1 MKKIVILIFSL
12 FNLLNQDSKI
22 IDSFFSKYTS
32 INTAKIKFEIIT
44 KQNNIVKFQN
54 NGEMILIEDSFKI
67 VIDDIK
73 YFFDDKILYTVIDE
87 NYEVNIYDSKE
98 NEDFL
103 KNSLISTLNL
113 KELLINLKNEFSYE
127 LETITSKNN
136 INYLLMFK
144 NEGNSD
150 YKILFDS
157 NFDILDIEIFY
168 EDSNLINKIF
178 LKQLKVNT
186 KFNESEVKI
195 DLDNYKD
202 YFINRLWN
210 Y

>member
-113 KELLINLKNEFSYE
+113 KELVINLKNEFSYE

-136 INYLLMFK
+136 INYMLMFK

-157 NFDILDIEIFY
+157 NFDILNIEIFY

-202 YFINRLWN
+202 YFINRL
-210 Y
+210 

>member
-73 YFFDDKILYTVIDE
+73 YFFDYKILYTVIDE

-98 NEDFL
+98 NKDFL

-113 KELLINLKNEFSYE
+113 KELVINLKNEFSYE

-202 YFINRLWN
+202 YFINRL
-210 Y
+210 

>member
-113 KELLINLKNEFSYE
+113 KELLVNLKNEFSYE
-127 LETITSKNN
+127 LETITSKND
-136 INYLLMFK
+136 INYMLMFK
-144 NEGNSD
+144 NEGDSD

-157 NFDILDIEIFY
+157 NFDILNIEIFY

-202 YFINRLWN
+202 YFINRL
-210 Y
+210 

>member
-103 KNSLISTLNL
+103 KNSLIPTLNL
-113 KELLINLKNEFSYE
+113 KELVINLKNEFSYE

-202 YFINRLWN
+202 YFINRL
-210 Y
+210 

>member
-22 IDSFFSKYTS
+22 IDSFFSKYIS

-113 KELLINLKNEFSYE
+113 KELVINLKNEFSYE

-202 YFINRLWN
+202 YFINRL
-210 Y
+210 

>member
-44 KQNNIVKFQN
+44 KQNNVKFQN

-113 KELLINLKNEFSYE
+113 KELVINLKNEFSYE

-202 YFINRLWN
+202 YFINRL
-210 Y
+210 

>member
-1 MKKIVILIFSL
+1 MKKILILIFSL

-73 YFFDDKILYTVIDE
+73 YFFDDKILYTVTDE

-113 KELLINLKNEFSYE
+113 KELVINLKNEFSYE

-202 YFINRLWN
+202 YFINRL
-210 Y
+210 

>member
-113 KELLINLKNEFSYE
+113 KELVINLKNEFSYE

-168 EDSNLINKIF
+168 EAGSSF
-178 LKQLKVNT
+178 
-186 KFNESEVKI
+186 SS
-195 DLDNYKD
+195 
-202 YFINRLWN
+202 
-210 Y
+210 

>member
-73 YFFDDKILYTVIDE
+73 YFFDDKIFYTVIDE

-113 KELLINLKNEFSYE
+113 KELVINLKNEFSYE

-202 YFINRLWN
+202 YFINRL
-210 Y
+210 

>member
-22 IDSFFSKYTS
+22 INSFFSKYTS

-44 KQNNIVKFQN
+44 KQNNVIKFQN

-67 VIDDIK
+67 IIDDIK

-113 KELLINLKNEFSYE
+113 KEFLVNLKNEFSYE
-127 LETITSKNN
+127 LETITSKND
-136 INYLLMFK
+136 INYMLMFK
-144 NEGNSD
+144 NEGDSD

-157 NFDILDIEIFY
+157 NFDILNIEIFY

-178 LKQLKVNT
+178 LKQLELNT

>member
-98 NEDFL
+98 NKDFL

-113 KELLINLKNEFSYE
+113 KELVINLKNEFSYE

>member
-44 KQNNIVKFQN
+44 KQNNFVKFQN
-54 NGEMILIEDSFKI
+54 NGEMILIEDSFKF

-113 KELLINLKNEFSYE
+113 KELVINLKNEFSYE

-202 YFINRLWN
+202 YFINRL
-210 Y
+210 

>member
-73 YFFDDKILYTVIDE
+73 YFFDDNILYTVIDE

-127 LETITSKNN
+127 LDTITSKND
-136 INYLLMFK
+136 INYMLMFK

-157 NFDILDIEIFY
+157 NFNILNIEIFY

-202 YFINRLWN
+202 YFINRL
-210 Y
+210 

>member
-1 MKKIVILIFSL
+1 M
-12 FNLLNQDSKI
+12 
-22 IDSFFSKYTS
+22 
-32 INTAKIKFEIIT
+32 
-44 KQNNIVKFQN
+44 
-54 NGEMILIEDSFKI
+54 
-67 VIDDIK
+67 
-73 YFFDDKILYTVIDE
+73 YTVIDE

-113 KELLINLKNEFSYE
+113 KELVINLKNEFSYE

-195 DLDNYKD
+195 DLDNYED
-202 YFINRLWN
+202 YFINRL
-210 Y
+210 

>member
-113 KELLINLKNEFSYE
+113 KELLVNLKNEFSYE
-127 LETITSKNN
+127 LETISSKND
-136 INYLLMFK
+136 INYMLMFK
-144 NEGNSD
+144 NEGDSD

-157 NFDILDIEIFY
+157 NFDILNIEIFY

-195 DLDNYKD
+195 NLDNYKD
-202 YFINRLWN
+202 YFINRL
-210 Y
+210 

>member
-22 IDSFFSKYTS
+22 LDSFFSKYTS

-113 KELLINLKNEFSYE
+113 KELLVNLKNEFSYE
-127 LETITSKNN
+127 FETITSKNDK
-136 INYLLMFK
+136 NYMLMFK
-144 NEGNSD
+144 NEGDSD

-157 NFDILDIEIFY
+157 NFDILNIEIFY

-202 YFINRLWN
+202 YFINRL
-210 Y
+210 

>member
-73 YFFDDKILYTVIDE
+73 YFFDDNILYTVIDE

-113 KELLINLKNEFSYE
+113 KELVINLKNEFSYE

-157 NFDILDIEIFY
+157 NFDILNIEIFY

-195 DLDNYKD
+195 DLDNYED
-202 YFINRLWN
+202 YFINRL
-210 Y
+210 

>member
-1 MKKIVILIFSL
+1 M
-12 FNLLNQDSKI
+12 
-22 IDSFFSKYTS
+22 
-32 INTAKIKFEIIT
+32 
-44 KQNNIVKFQN
+44 
-54 NGEMILIEDSFKI
+54 
-67 VIDDIK
+67 
-73 YFFDDKILYTVIDE
+73 YTVIDE

-113 KELLINLKNEFSYE
+113 KELVINLKNEFSYE

-144 NEGNSD
+144 NEGNLD

-202 YFINRLWN
+202 YFINRL
-210 Y
+210 

>member
-32 INTAKIKFEIIT
+32 INTARIKFEIIT

-113 KELLINLKNEFSYE
+113 KELVINLKNEFSYE

>member
-44 KQNNIVKFQN
+44 KQNNIIKFQN
-54 NGEMILIEDSFKI
+54 NGEMLLIDDSFKI
-67 VIDDIK
+67 IIDDIK

-103 KNSLISTLNL
+103 KNSLVSTLNL

-127 LETITSKNN
+127 LETITSKND
-136 INYLLMFK
+136 INYMLVFK
-144 NEGNSD
+144 NEGDSD
-150 YKILFDS
+150 YKILFNS
-157 NFDILDIEIFY
+157 SFDILNIEIFY
-168 EDSNLINKIF
+168 KDSNLINKIF

-186 KFNESEVKI
+186 KFNKSEVKI

>member
-127 LETITSKNN
+127 LETITSEKD
-136 INYLLMFK
+136 IKYMLMFK

-157 NFDILDIEIFY
+157 NFDILNIEIFY

-202 YFINRLWN
+202 YFINRL
-210 Y
+210 

>member
-67 VIDDIK
+67 VIDNIK

-127 LETITSKNN
+127 LETITSKND
-136 INYLLMFK
+136 INYMLMFK
-144 NEGNSD
+144 NEGDSD

-157 NFDILDIEIFY
+157 NFDILNIEIFY

-202 YFINRLWN
+202 YFINRL
-210 Y
+210 

>member
-202 YFINRLWN
+202 YFINRL
-210 Y
+210 

>member
-113 KELLINLKNEFSYE
+113 KELVINLKNEFSYE
-127 LETITSKNN
+127 LETITSKND
-136 INYLLMFK
+136 INYMLMFK
-144 NEGNSD
+144 NERDSD

-157 NFDILDIEIFY
+157 NFDILNIEIFY

-195 DLDNYKD
+195 DLDNYED
-202 YFINRLWN
+202 YFINRL
-210 Y
+210 

>member
-44 KQNNIVKFQN
+44 KQNNIIKFQN
-54 NGEMILIEDSFKI
+54 NGEMLLIDDSFKI
-67 VIDDIK
+67 IIDDIK

-103 KNSLISTLNL
+103 KNSLVSTLNL

-127 LETITSKNN
+127 LETITSKND
-136 INYLLMFK
+136 INYMLVFK
-144 NEGNSD
+144 NEGDSD
-150 YKILFDS
+150 YKILFNS
-157 NFDILDIEIFY
+157 SFDILNIEIFY
-168 EDSNLINKIF
+168 KDSNLINKIF

-195 DLDNYKD
+195 DLANYKD

>member
-113 KELLINLKNEFSYE
+113 KELLVNLKNEFSYE

-157 NFDILDIEIFY
+157 NFDILNIEIFY

-202 YFINRLWN
+202 YFINRL
-210 Y
+210 

>member
-127 LETITSKNN
+127 LETITSKND
-136 INYLLMFK
+136 INYMLVFK
-144 NEGNSD
+144 NEGDSD
-150 YKILFDS
+150 YKILFNS
-157 NFDILDIEIFY
+157 SFDILNIEIFY

-186 KFNESEVKI
+186 KFNKSEVKI

-202 YFINRLWN
+202 YFINRL
-210 Y
+210 

>member
-73 YFFDDKILYTVIDE
+73 YFFDDKILYTVTDE

-113 KELLINLKNEFSYE
+113 KELLINLKNNFSYE
-127 LETITSKNN
+127 LETVTEKND
-136 INYLLMFK
+136 IKYRLTFK

-150 YKILFDS
+150 YKILFKS
-157 NFDILDIEIFY
+157 NFEIISIEEFY
-168 EDSNLINKIF
+168 KDSNLINKIF
-178 LKQLKVNT
+178 LKELKLNT
-186 KFNESEVKI
+186 PLNKNEIKI
-195 DLDNYKD
+195 NLNKYKD
-202 YFINRLWN
+202 YFINRL
-210 Y
+210 

>member
-113 KELLINLKNEFSYE
+113 KEFLVNLKNEFSYE

-157 NFDILDIEIFY
+157 NFDILNIEIFY

-186 KFNESEVKI
+186 KFNKSEVKI

-202 YFINRLWN
+202 YFINRL
-210 Y
+210 

>member
-113 KELLINLKNEFSYE
+113 KELVINLKNEFSYE
-127 LETITSKNN
+127 LETITSKND
-136 INYLLMFK
+136 IKYILVFK

-202 YFINRLWN
+202 YFINRL
-210 Y
+210 

>member
-12 FNLLNQDSKI
+12 FNLLNQDYKI
-22 IDSFFSKYTS
+22 IDSFFSKYIS

-113 KELLINLKNEFSYE
+113 KELVINLKNEFSYE

-157 NFDILDIEIFY
+157 NFDILNIEIFY

-202 YFINRLWN
+202 YFINRL
-210 Y
+210 

>member
-12 FNLLNQDSKI
+12 FNLINQDSKI

-44 KQNNIVKFQN
+44 KQNNIIKFQN

-67 VIDDIK
+67 IIDDIK

-127 LETITSKNN
+127 LETITSKND
-136 INYLLMFK
+136 INYMLVFK
-144 NEGNSD
+144 NEGDSD
-150 YKILFDS
+150 YKILFNS
-157 NFDILDIEIFY
+157 SFDILNIEIFY

-186 KFNESEVKI
+186 KFNKSEVKI

-202 YFINRLWN
+202 YFINRL
-210 Y
+210 